1 MTGMTGIN
9 STMDSVQVRV
19 YIFFLSS
26 IAPLS
31 ILHTILLLARPVLP
45 EPFRT
50 FCLPLAIQV
59 WLIAETVAYVFLYLP
74 FKYYFLQLSANHPET
89 LSREEREKLF
99 TRCWATVSD
108 PERYLSQ
115 WFRGANREDIKREN
129 VREWIYWAFFNTRK
143 VTEQEDEEVEFYLS
157 ETERLLGRTLPPGKS
172 NVKSI
177 RLTLDAVDCS
187 HRSLFWYFV
196 SYFSP
201 LLNAGLLILMLIV
214 YHGCRYYHIFLDALQ
229 RVPFLSQLSLT
240 ILHIVSISTSCG
252 YLNREVSSKVPHV
265 LASTASIRDQ
275 APYTIYPWYRCR
287 SLSIHQLPSG
297 HQPRRSV
304 RRRRHTGW
312 SSRNRNHGCQF
323 PHHPPSV

>member
-1 MTGMTGIN
+1 MTGMTGIK
-9 STMDSVQVRV
+9 STMDYLQVRG

-59 WLIAETVAYVFLYLP
+59 WLIAETIAYVFLYLP
-74 FKYYFLQLSANHPET
+74 FKYYFLQLSAIHPET

-99 TRCWATVSD
+99 ARCWATVSD

-129 VREWIYWAFFNTRK
+129 VREWIYWAFFNTHK

-172 NVKSI
+172 NAKSI

-201 LLNAGLLILMLIV
+201 LLNAGLLILHAYSVSRLSILS
-214 YHGCRYYHIFLDALQ
+214 HIS
-229 RVPFLSQLSLT
+229 RCST
-240 ILHIVSISTSCG
+240 TGSISIATQSHDSSHCFHFDLLRLPQQGSLQQSTSRIG
-252 YLNREVSSKVPHV
+252 IDR
-265 LASTASIRDQ
+265 
-275 APYTIYPWYRCR
+275 IYPRPS
-287 SLSIHQLPSG
+287 SLYYLSM
-297 HQPRRSV
+297 V
-304 RRRRHTGW
+304 
-312 SSRNRNHGCQF
+312 
-323 PHHPPSV
+323 